1 MLAKELAALTSEL
14 DLGFLADDRAVDV
27 HGHADV
33 VAGVLLL
40 PGVGDD
46 QVAPHQAV
54 VLVRLLHQLNL
65 PVVTPPPGRG
75 GI

>member
-1 MLAKELAALTSEL
+1 
-14 DLGFLADDRAVDV
+14 
-27 HGHADV
+27 
-33 VAGVLLL
+33 VLLL